1 MGATT
6 GVDLDGRLYRQL
18 QLVNDWLKFA
28 EAKNM
33 GMVGFASGA
42 LAVLL
47 GFLTAI
53 DLAIPVGATIFIAGG
68 GLGLLVALLLSL
80 VSFLPRT
87 NLERVAAG
95 RTSRDRTEDNLY
107 YYGHVASYEPRVF
120 VEAMIHRHLR
130 GDLAQMD
137 DGHLDLAGQIIT
149 NARITL
155 GKLRLFT
162 FSIVCFAVGNTLSPC
177 G

>member
-1 MGATT
+1 MTMGATT

-28 EAKNM
+28 EAKNT

-68 GLGLLVALLLSL
+68 GLGLLLALLLSL
-80 VSFLPRT
+80 VSFLPQT
-87 NLERVAAG
+87 NLEPVAPG
-95 RTSRDRTEDNLY
+95 R
-107 YYGHVASYEPRVF
+107 A
-120 VEAMIHRHLR
+120 
-130 GDLAQMD
+130 
-137 DGHLDLAGQIIT
+137 
-149 NARITL
+149 
-155 GKLRLFT
+155 
-162 FSIVCFAVGNTLSPC
+162 
-177 G
+177 